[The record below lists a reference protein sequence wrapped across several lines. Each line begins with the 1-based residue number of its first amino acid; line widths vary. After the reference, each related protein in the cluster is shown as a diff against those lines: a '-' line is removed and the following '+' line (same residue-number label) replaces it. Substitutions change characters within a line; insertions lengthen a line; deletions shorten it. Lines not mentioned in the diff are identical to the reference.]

1 MREARKICVIGTGYV
16 GLVTGACFADLDN
29 RVTCVDTDAGR
40 IASLRA
46 GKLPFYEPS
55 LAELVERN
63 SVSGRLAVS
72 TSYEDG
78 VAGASFIFLCLP
90 TPPGPNGAADTSI
103 LRSAIRRLA
112 EVIYEPYPIIVN
124 KSTAPV
130 GTCEALRE
138 LLADEDPA
146 LESVPVVSNPEFLR
160 EGSAIRDF
168 MRPDRVVV
176 GADVD
181 EAARVKDLY
190 EPLGV
195 PMLLADTR
203 TSEMIKYASN
213 AFLAAK
219 ISFINEV
226 ANICERMD
234 ADSSLVA
241 EGMGLDRRI
250 GGSFLRPGVGY
261 GGSCFPKDVLALSHM
276 ASENGVEPRLLE
288 AVMEVNASQVERVMQ
303 KLWDH
308 LGYLEGAV
316 VAVWGIAFKPDTDDI
331 REAPAMKM
339 IDSLEREGV
348 AVRAYDPAAMKKAA
362 VQLPRTAMCQN
373 PYEAT
378 EGADAVLL
386 LTEWDE
392 FGTLDLARVAAT
404 MNIPMLLDGRNA
416 IAPSRA
422 REAGFHYV
430 GVGRGETLVYHLRIP
445 GERRPGSA
453 NSPSREG
460 SDA

>member
-1 MREARKICVIGTGYV
+1 MREAWKICVIGTGYV
-16 GLVTGACFADLDN
+16 GLVTGACFADLGN

-46 GKLPFYEPS
+46 GKMPFYEPS

-146 LESVPVVSNPEFLR
+146 LKSVPVVSNPEFLR

-176 GADVD
+176 GADED

-331 REAPAMKM
+331 REAPAMKI